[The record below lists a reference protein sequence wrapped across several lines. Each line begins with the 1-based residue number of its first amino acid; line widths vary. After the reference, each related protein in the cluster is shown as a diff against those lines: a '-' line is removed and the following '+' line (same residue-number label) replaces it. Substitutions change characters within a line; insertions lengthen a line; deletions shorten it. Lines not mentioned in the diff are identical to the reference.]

1 MKFYIASVLAFASSA
16 FASLSINSPVAGTV
30 WSNGSPAIVSWISSD
45 GSPLTGTV
53 VVQLMEGSD
62 PNNLALVA
70 TIASNVDAS
79 AGRVQYL
86 PPASLPGS
94 DYYAVRVTSSVD
106 GPRYSHSFKAGDASV
121 TSPVSSAITV
131 SASSQEPSSEAE
143 STSKESTAVESTTK
157 ESTAEESTTEK
168 SSAEPSSTKEEPSS
182 EESETSEEEDSSS
195 ELSDLESDSVS
206 DSESTDEDSSD
217 SESQDEDSES
227 QDEDSESQDEDSES
241 SGAAGLS
248 VTLGLLSIS
257 AIAALF

>member
-143 STSKESTAVESTTK
+143 STSKESTAVES
-157 ESTAEESTTEK
+157 SAEESTTEK

-182 EESETSEEEDSSS
+182 EESETSEEDGSS

>member
-131 SASSQEPSSEAE
+131 SASSQEQSSEAE
-143 STSKESTAVESTTK
+143 STSK

-182 EESETSEEEDSSS
+182 EESETSEEDGSS
-195 ELSDLESDSVS
+195 ELSDLESDSV
-206 DSESTDEDSSD
+206 
-217 SESQDEDSES
+217 
-227 QDEDSESQDEDSES
+227 
-241 SGAAGLS
+241 
-248 VTLGLLSIS
+248 
-257 AIAALF
+257 

>member
-131 SASSQEPSSEAE
+131 SASSQEQSSEAE
-143 STSKESTAVESTTK
+143 STSK

>member
-131 SASSQEPSSEAE
+131 SASSQEQSSEAE
-143 STSKESTAVESTTK
+143 STSKESS
-157 ESTAEESTTEK
+157 AEESTTDK

-182 EESETSEEEDSSS
+182 EESETSEEDGSS

>member
-131 SASSQEPSSEAE
+131 SASSQEQSSEAE
-143 STSKESTAVESTTK
+143 STSKESS
-157 ESTAEESTTEK
+157 AEESTTDK

-182 EESETSEEEDSSS
+182 EESETSEEDGSS

-227 QDEDSESQDEDSES
+227 QDEDSES

>member
-131 SASSQEPSSEAE
+131 SASSQEQSSEAE
-143 STSKESTAVESTTK
+143 STSKESS
-157 ESTAEESTTEK
+157 AEESTTDK

-182 EESETSEEEDSSS
+182 EESETSEEDGSS

-217 SESQDEDSES
+217 S
-227 QDEDSESQDEDSES
+227 
-241 SGAAGLS
+241 
-248 VTLGLLSIS
+248 
-257 AIAALF
+257 

>member
-143 STSKESTAVESTTK
+143 STSKESTTE

-182 EESETSEEEDSSS
+182 EESETSEEDGSS

>member
-131 SASSQEPSSEAE
+131 SASSQEQSSEAE
-143 STSKESTAVESTTK
+143 STSK

-182 EESETSEEEDSSS
+182 EESETSEEDGSS